1 MKNPFLSLFS
11 AFFIFFALSFVPG
24 EFFMP
29 LVAVLTLL
37 LAVLLFRFYGN
48 ANALAFLLACVACLL
63 VFPLS
68 HSNTLYLQMAM
79 GTIALHFI
87 WKKGDEW
94 WQRGRKLWRRVAEGI
109 GLAIVMVVAGAGFSV
124 ILSLLGL
131 NDGAKAVGV
140 VEELPIY
147 LLVASFTLVPV
158 TEELFFRAL
167 MVPWLGVFGSA
178 IFFGLTHT
186 SYGSVA
192 EILGAAFLGL
202 ILAYYFS
209 RSKDLLPC
217 IIAHAIFNFSSV
229 FIIKMLAG

>member
-1 MKNPFLSLFS
+1 MKNLFLSLFS
-11 AFFIFFALSFVPG
+11 AFFIFFVLSFVPG
-24 EFFMP
+24 EFFFP

-37 LAVLLFRFYGN
+37 LAVLMFRFYGN
-48 ANALAFLLACVACLL
+48 ADALAFLLACVASLL
-63 VFPLS
+63 AFPLP

-79 GTIALHFI
+79 GTIALHVI
-87 WKKGDEW
+87 WKKREEW
-94 WQRGRKLWRRVAEGI
+94 WQGKRKMWRRVAEGV
-109 GLAIVMVVAGAGFSV
+109 GLAIVMMVAGMGFGL
-124 ILSLLGL
+124 ILNLLGL
-131 NDGAKAVGV
+131 NDGEKAVGV
-140 VEELPIY
+140 VTELPLY

-167 MVPWLGVFGSA
+167 MVPWLGVFISS

-186 SYGSVA
+186 SYGSVS
-192 EILGAAFLGL
+192 EILGATFLGL

-229 FIIKMLAG
+229 LIIKMLAG

>member
-1 MKNPFLSLFS
+1 MKNLFLSLFS

-24 EFFMP
+24 EFFFP

-37 LAVLLFRFYGN
+37 LAVLMFRFYGN
-48 ANALAFLLACVACLL
+48 VDALAFLVACVASLL
-63 VFPLS
+63 AFPLP

-79 GTIALHFI
+79 GTLALHVI
-87 WKKGDEW
+87 WKKRDEW
-94 WQRGRKLWRRVAEGI
+94 WAGKRKIWRRAGEGV
-109 GLAIVMVVAGAGFSV
+109 GLAIVMMVAGMGFSI

-131 NDGAKAVGV
+131 NDGTKAVGV
-140 VEELPIY
+140 VEGLPLY

-167 MVPWLGVFGSA
+167 MVPWLGVFISS

-186 SYGSVA
+186 AYGSVS

-209 RSKDLLPC
+209 RSKDVLPC
-217 IIAHAIFNFSSV
+217 MIAHGIFNFSSV
-229 FIIKMLAG
+229 FIIKVLAG

>member
-1 MKNPFLSLFS
+1 MKNFFLSLFL
-11 AFFIFFALSFVPG
+11 AFFIFFALTFVPG

-48 ANALAFLLACVACLL
+48 VNALAFLLASVASLL
-63 VFPLS
+63 AFPLP

-79 GTIALHFI
+79 GTIALHFL
-87 WKKGDEW
+87 WKKREGW
-94 WQRGRKLWRRVAEGI
+94 WQGKRKIWRRIAEGV
-109 GLAIVMVVAGAGFSV
+109 GLALVMMVAGMGFGI
-124 ILSLLGL
+124 ILNLLGL
-131 NDGAKAVGV
+131 NDGARVSGIV
-140 VEELPIY
+140 TDLPLY

-186 SYGSVA
+186 AYGSIA
-192 EILGAAFLGL
+192 EILGASFLGL

-217 IIAHAIFNFSSV
+217 IIAHAIFNLSSV
-229 FIIKMLAG
+229 FVIKVLMG